1 MGRIIVCCAL
11 GVSLGLAKV
20 EGAFEAANSIQGEN
34 VSALLEKEVYTPGEV
49 RNYDLTEIYI
59 AGALLSEG
67 WGCRQD
73 EKKVL
78 QLYQASLEV
87 LRKDPMDIDIVWKD
101 VESKETQGN
110 TLDFDQR
117 FFNPF
122 TAGHEQERKPYIL
135 YAIIGDT
142 IRILLQQ
149 GQYETALKLLE
160 ESQHLSFLKGEIK
173 SEAACE
179 HREEHFADRI
189 AQVVHFYETILSD
202 VATVDEGYLLFRTIF
217 PEKKKGGNDARQK
230 AYNKFLHNQLIA
242 DTVVQGFARR
252 SEEEKLKALPYV
264 LKSAKLG
271 IPQAMLAMHLYYK
284 QGCGFLSPDKDR
296 SEDWLGLAKG
306 MMQSSYAS
314 ADCKDKR
321 SE

>member
-1 MGRIIVCCAL
+1 MLSYMRIIIACCAL
-11 GVSLGLAKV
+11 GVFLGLAKV
-20 EGAFEAANSIQGEN
+20 EGAFEAAKSIQGEN
-34 VSALLEKEVYTPGEV
+34 ISALLEKEVYTPEEV
-49 RNYDLTEIYI
+49 GNYDLTEIYI

-101 VESKETQGN
+101 VESKETHWN
-110 TLDFDQR
+110 TLDLEQR

-122 TAGHEQERKPYIL
+122 KAGHEQERKPYIL

-173 SEAACE
+173 SEEACE
-179 HREEHFADRI
+179 AREEHVADRI

-202 VATVDEGYLLFRTIF
+202 VAAVDEGYLLFRTIF
-217 PEKKKGGNDARQK
+217 PGKKKEGNGAREE
-230 AYNKFLHNQLIA
+230 AYNRFLHNQLIL
-242 DTVVQGFARR
+242 DNVVQGFEQR

-284 QGCGFLSPDKDR
+284 LGCGFLSPDKDR
-296 SEDWLGLAKG
+296 SEDWLRLAKG
-306 MMQSSYAS
+306 MIANGKSKC
-314 ADCKDKR
+314 DR
-321 SE
+321 

>member
-1 MGRIIVCCAL
+1 ML
-11 GVSLGLAKV
+11 GVVLSFAKV

-34 VSALLEKEVYTPGEV
+34 ISALLEKEAYTPEEV
-49 RNYDLTEIYI
+49 RNYDLAEIYL

-101 VESKETQGN
+101 ADSKIAQSYSPD
-110 TLDFDQR
+110 LDHR

-122 TAGHEQERKPYIL
+122 KTGLEQVRKPFVL
-135 YAIIGDT
+135 YAIVGDT

-160 ESQHLSFLKGEIK
+160 ESQHLSFLKGEMEI
-173 SEAACE
+173 EAACE
-179 HREEHFADRI
+179 LREKHVADRI

-202 VATVDEGYLLFRTIF
+202 TVVTEEGYLLCRTIF
-217 PEKKKGGNDARQK
+217 PKREKEGDNASQEAG
-230 AYNKFLHNQLIA
+230 NKFLHNQ
-242 DTVVQGFARR
+242 VVGDIVVRGFEQRP
-252 SEEEKLKALPYV
+252 EEEKLRAFPYV
-264 LKSAKLG
+264 LGSAKLG

-284 QGCGFLSPDKDR
+284 YGCGFLPPDKR
-296 SEDWLGLAKG
+296 KSEDWLKLARG
-306 MMQSSYAS
+306 MMQSFCTSHTS
-314 ADCKDKR
+314 Q
-321 SE
+321 